1 MLVLVIISHP
11 YAQFG
16 RTALY
21 WAARE
26 GDRKTCQCL
35 IKKHGVSVDAQDKV
49 RDNTWKENALSPL

>member
-21 WAARE
+21 WAARIGNPE
-26 GDRKTCQCL
+26 TCQYL
-35 IKKHGVSVDAQDKV
+35 IKHGGSVDAQDKV
-49 RDNTWKENALSPL
+49 RDNPWKENALSPL